1 MHPWQALWTGR
12 GELVGDHDSGGG
24 GLFDVGGGGLGD
36 VGGGG
41 LGVGGGGGAAA
52 DAHGFVVHSGFRAI
66 HSGFL
71 HT

>member
-12 GELVGDHDSGGG
+12 GELVGDHDNGGG
-24 GLFDVGGGGLGD
+24 GGGGGGLG
-36 VGGGG
+36 G
-41 LGVGGGGGAAA
+41 GGGGGAAA